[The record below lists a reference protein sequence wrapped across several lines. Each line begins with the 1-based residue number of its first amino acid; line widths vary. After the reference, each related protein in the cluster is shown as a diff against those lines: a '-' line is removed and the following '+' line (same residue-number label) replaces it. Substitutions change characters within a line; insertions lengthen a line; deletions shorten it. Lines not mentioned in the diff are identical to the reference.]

1 MFLERYAVY
10 RKPAALL
17 EIGDKMDKK
26 RTVQR
31 SGKKKR
37 GRPRIR
43 FNFAILLT
51 IFFLSFLTCF
61 ILYMTAANLN
71 DDFFGDSIITENTDT
86 TENQKATDS
95 ADSETEQEASTES
108 TTVETAQVNNPV
120 PQSEATDIS
129 YLDSCCMITD
139 STLLQ
144 MGVSGGFDAKNVF
157 GNAQIN
163 AANCMST
170 KVESNFGTVAVY
182 DIIKNKKPET
192 LYIMLGSDLG
202 TSSADDMIAS
212 YTTLVNN
219 LHGSLPDMKIYI
231 MQLPPVIYDSDTKTN
246 EMVNDYNNRLLA
258 MANTLG
264 VYCIDTNTALK
275 NETGSLKEE
284 YWSYDTLSLSEAAYK
299 TISGYIL
306 THVV

>member
-1 MFLERYAVY
+1 MT
-10 RKPAALL
+10 
-17 EIGDKMDKK
+17 KK

-37 GRPRIR
+37 GKPRIR
-43 FNFAILLT
+43 FNFAILIV

-71 DDFFGDSIITENTDT
+71 DDFFEEDVITEQFKNTEKQST
-86 TENQKATDS
+86 TAA
-95 ADSETEQEASTES
+95 ADVTEQE
-108 TTVETAQVNNPV
+108 TTTETAIAETPLVNNPV

>member
-1 MFLERYAVY
+1 MA
-10 RKPAALL
+10 
-17 EIGDKMDKK
+17 KK

-37 GRPRIR
+37 GKPRIR
-43 FNFAILLT
+43 FNFAILIV

-71 DDFFGDSIITENTDT
+71 DDFFEEDVITEQFKHTEKQST
-86 TENQKATDS
+86 TAA
-95 ADSETEQEASTES
+95 ADVTEQETTTE
-108 TTVETAQVNNPV
+108 TTIAETPLVNNPV

>member
-1 MFLERYAVY
+1 MA
-10 RKPAALL
+10 
-17 EIGDKMDKK
+17 KK

-37 GRPRIR
+37 GKPRIR
-43 FNFAILLT
+43 FNFAILIV

-71 DDFFGDSIITENTDT
+71 DDFFEEDAITEQFKHTEKQST
-86 TENQKATDS
+86 TAA
-95 ADSETEQEASTES
+95 ADVTEQETTTE
-108 TTVETAQVNNPV
+108 TTIAETPLVNNPV